1 MTRLLLRAEAVVSH
15 LPARLVIKAGRVV
28 AGDDLSA

>member
-1 MTRLLLRAEAVVSH
+1 MTGPLLRGGAVISH
-15 LPARLVIKAGRVV
+15 HPERLVIKAGRVV